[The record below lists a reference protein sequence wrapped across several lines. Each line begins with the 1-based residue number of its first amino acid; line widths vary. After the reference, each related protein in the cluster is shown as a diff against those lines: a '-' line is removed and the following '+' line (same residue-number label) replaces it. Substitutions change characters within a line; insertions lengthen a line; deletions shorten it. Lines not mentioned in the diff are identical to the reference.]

1 MSKKEKKVRDSND
14 VGGFLKAVERIGN
27 KMPHPAIIFL
37 LLSLLVIIISH
48 FAAKAGLSA
57 TYFDAKAGEEV
68 TKKAVSLLNLEG
80 LRYIFNSATDN
91 FMNFAPIG
99 TVLVAMLGVGVAE
112 NSGLFEAT
120 LKRLLSN
127 VSPVLLT
134 AAVVF
139 AGIMSNIASDA
150 GYVVVIP
157 LGALIFAGAGRHPLA
172 GISAAFAG
180 VSGGFSANLLLG
192 TTDPL
197 LTNIT
202 NEALRAVGMDM
213 QMAATCNWYFLF
225 VSTFLITIVGTLVT
239 NKVVEKNL
247 GEYTGFYEPD
257 HSPLTDKEKKGLK
270 NALIALIIFV
280 IIMALL
286 MFAEK
291 FAFFPEHAVLRSL
304 DEKTGVYNLNEFLAY
319 GLIPAMLLLF
329 LVPGLAYGKT
339 VGSIE
344 TSHDLID
351 AMSKSMA
358 SMGGFL
364 VLAFFAAQFVEY
376 FSQTNL
382 ALILAKNGADFL
394 KAINLEGL
402 PLLLMFIL
410 LTAFLN
416 LFMGSA
422 SAKWAIMAPIFVPMM
437 AELGLSPALTQVAY
451 RIGDSSTNII
461 TPLMNYFAMI
471 VVFMQKYDKKAGLGT
486 LTSMM
491 LPYSLAFLLSWAGLT
506 IIWYLLGA
514 PLGPNAPLLI

>member
-1 MSKKEKKVRDSND
+1 MSKKEKRVKDAND
-14 VGGFLKAVERIGN
+14 VGGFLKTVERIGN
-27 KMPHPAIIFL
+27 KMPHPALVFL
-37 LLSLLVIIISH
+37 LLSIIVVVVSH
-48 FAAKAGLSA
+48 FATSAGLSV

-68 TKKAVSLLNLEG
+68 TKEAVSLLNWDG

-91 FMNFAPIG
+91 FMGFAPIG
-99 TVLVAMLGVGVAE
+99 TTLVAMLGVGVAE
-112 NSGLFEAT
+112 NSGLFAAA
-120 LKRLLSN
+120 LKRMLSN
-127 VSPVLLT
+127 ISPVLLT

-157 LGALIFAGAGRHPLA
+157 LGALIFASAGRHPLA
-172 GISAAFAG
+172 GIAASFAG

-202 NEALRAVGMDM
+202 NEALKAVGMDM
-213 QMAATCNWYFLF
+213 QIAATSNWYFLF

-239 NKVVEKNL
+239 NKIIEKNL
-247 GEYTGFYEPD
+247 GTYEGSFEVD
-257 HSPLTDKEKKGLK
+257 QEPLTDIEKKGLK
-270 NALIALIIFV
+270 NALISIIIFV
-280 IIMALL
+280 IIMAIL
-286 MFAEK
+286 MF
-291 FAFFPEHAVLRSL
+291 PENAPLRSL
-304 DEKTGVYNLNEFLAY
+304 DEASGKVNLNEFLAH

-329 LVPGLAYGKT
+329 LIPGIAYGRT
-339 VGSIE
+339 VGTIK

-351 AMSKSMA
+351 AMTKSMA
-358 SMGGFL
+358 SMAGFL
-364 VLAFFAAQFVEY
+364 VIAFFAAQFVEY
-376 FSQTNL
+376 FSKTNL
-382 ALILAKNGADFL
+382 ALILAKNGAEFL
-394 KAINLEGL
+394 QSINLQGL
-402 PLLLMFIL
+402 PLLLMFVL

-416 LFMGSA
+416 LFIGSA

-491 LPYSLAFLLSWAGLT
+491 LPYSFTFIVSWSGLMV
-506 IIWYLLGA
+506 IWYLLGL
-514 PLGPNAPLLI
+514 PLGPGAPLLI

>member
-1 MSKKEKKVRDSND
+1 MKKKEKTVRDAND
-14 VGGFLKAVERIGN
+14 VGGFLKTVERIGN

-37 LLSLLVIIISH
+37 LLSVVVIIISH
-48 FAAKAGLSA
+48 FANSSGLSV
-57 TYFDAKAGEEV
+57 TYFDAKVGEEV
-68 TKKAVSLLNLEG
+68 TKKAVSLLSWEG

-91 FMNFAPIG
+91 FMGFAPIG

-112 NSGLFEAT
+112 NSGLFSAT

-134 AAVVF
+134 VAVVF

-157 LGALIFAGAGRHPLA
+157 LGALIFASAGRHPLA
-172 GISAAFAG
+172 GIAAAFAG

-202 NEALRAVGMDM
+202 NEALNAVGMDL
-213 QMAATCNWYFLF
+213 QIAATSNWYFLF
-225 VSTFLITIVGTLVT
+225 VSTFLITIVGTLIT
-239 NKVVEKNL
+239 NKIVEKNL
-247 GEYTGFYEPD
+247 GTYDGSYEVD
-257 HSPLTDKEKKGLK
+257 HKPLTDLEKKGLK
-270 NALIALIIFV
+270 NALISILIF
-280 IIMALL
+280 IIILALL
-286 MFAEK
+286 MFPKNAPLK
-291 FAFFPEHAVLRSL
+291 SL
-304 DEKTGVYNLNEFLAY
+304 DEASGKVNLNAFLAH

-329 LVPGLAYGKT
+329 LIPGLVYGKT
-339 VGSIE
+339 IGVFKS
-344 TSHDLID
+344 SHDLID
-351 AMSKSMA
+351 AMTKSMA
-358 SMGGFL
+358 SMAGFL
-364 VLAFFAAQFVEY
+364 VLAFFASQFVAY
-376 FSQTNL
+376 FSETNL
-382 ALILAKNGADFL
+382 ALILAKNGAEFL
-394 KAINLEGL
+394 KSINLQGL

-437 AELGLSPALTQVAY
+437 AELGLSPALTQVSY

-491 LPYSLAFLLSWAGLT
+491 LPYSLAFLLSWSGLM
-506 IIWYLLGA
+506 IIWYLLGL
-514 PLGPNAPLLI
+514 PLGPGAPLLL